1 MVIEVALRGLKGK
14 RVGGP
19 PSICAEDLEGWI
31 REAKREDDPENRRW
45 ELVGRLV
52 QMAFSDGTVL
62 YERVW

>member
-1 MVIEVALRGLKGK
+1 MKGK